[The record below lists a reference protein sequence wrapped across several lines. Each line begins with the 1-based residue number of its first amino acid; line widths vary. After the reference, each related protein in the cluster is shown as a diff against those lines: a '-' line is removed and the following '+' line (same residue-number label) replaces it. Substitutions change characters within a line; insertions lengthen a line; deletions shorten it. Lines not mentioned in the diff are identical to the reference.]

1 MPQLGE
7 TVTEGTITRWL
18 KQVGDTIAVDDLL
31 YEVSTDKVDT
41 EVPSAHAGVLR
52 EILVPEGETV
62 PIGTPLAVITET
74 ADSGYDTPGPVA
86 AGAAAA
92 SADASAPG
100 RPPGGA

>member
-41 EVPSAHAGVLR
+41 DVPSAHAGVLR
-52 EILVPEGETV
+52 QILVPEGETV
-62 PIGTPLAVITET
+62 AIGTALAII
-74 ADSGYDTPGPVA
+74 ADSADEDVA
-86 AGAAAA
+86 PAAPPPPP
-92 SADASAPG
+92 ASAPAPAPSEVVQQ
-100 RPPGGA
+100 R